1 MTCKT
6 ALNII
11 GLSLGCISC
20 FDKKGENLFYFL
32 ENLKVVPEANVTMS
46 ESCDFRPA

>member
-11 GLSLGCISC
+11 GLSLGYISC
-20 FDKKGENLFYFL
+20 FDKKGENILIF
-32 ENLKVVPEANVTMS
+32 
-46 ESCDFRPA
+46 